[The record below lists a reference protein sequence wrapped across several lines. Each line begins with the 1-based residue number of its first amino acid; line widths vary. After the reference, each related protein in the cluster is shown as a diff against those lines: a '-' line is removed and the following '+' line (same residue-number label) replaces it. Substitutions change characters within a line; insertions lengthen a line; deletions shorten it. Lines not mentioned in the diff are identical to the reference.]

1 MFLGSARGLARAGQ
15 PAMASR
21 MTINHLFLGFMVLA
35 GAAAG
40 AVVVAKPEVRDF
52 RVPPYF
58 WVLIAMALF
67 EFAAFAR
74 GRGAPGTTVAM
85 EVRLLGFV
93 LGIVLMVVI
102 PVLAGAPGR
111 LF

>member
-1 MFLGSARGLARAGQ
+1 MLGRRAAWRAAAK

-21 MTINHLFLGFMVLA
+21 MTINHLFLGFMILA
-35 GAAAG
+35 GVVAG

-58 WVLIAMALF
+58 WILIAMALF
-67 EFAAFAR
+67 ELAAFAR
-74 GRGAPGTTVAM
+74 GRGAPGATVAM

-93 LGIVLMVVI
+93 LAIVLMVVI